1 MGPINPLMGY
11 IAAGALVVGAAAGWK
26 VRDWRCD
33 AAYAAALEK
42 AEEQRQEMQET
53 IDGISASYE
62 SQRDQADVVVGRTTR
77 EIREIYKTAP
87 AVPVS
92 CAVDSR
98 IVGMLESSLRDA
110 NAAAAGKPS
119 E

>member
-11 IAAGALVVGAAAGWK
+11 IAAGALAVGAVAGWT

-42 AEEQRQEMQET
+42 AQKQRQEMQET
-53 IDGISASYE
+53 INGISASYE
-62 SQRDQADVVVGRTTR
+62 SQRDQANVVVGRTTR

-87 AVPVS
+87 AAPVS
-92 CAVDSR
+92 CAVDPR
-98 IVGMLESSLRDA
+98 IVGMLESSLADA
-110 NAAAAGKPS
+110 NAAATGKPG